1 MKVLVALVLLFGLVA
16 PAMAWDDDYRLEHR
30 PGISFK
36 NGPVHVTP
44 YPQSGRSMTVWNR
57 DACWNACKTDC
68 KAQVAGCMSTADPDV
83 CRPHLDACD
92 RACQRSCRSSW
103 QGPLLGFVDW

>member
-1 MKVLVALVLLFGLVA
+1 MKVLVALVLFVGLVA
-16 PAMAWDDDYRLEHR
+16 PAAADDYLLEHR
-30 PGISFK
+30 PHISFK

-57 DACWNACKTDC
+57 IACWNDCKTDC
-68 KAQVAGCMSTADPDV
+68 NARMAGCVGSADPDA

-92 RACQRSCRSSW
+92 RSCQRSCRSFW
-103 QGPLLGFVDW
+103 QGPLLGFIDF

>member
-1 MKVLVALVLLFGLVA
+1 MKIPVALVLVLGLVT
-16 PAMAWDDDYRLEHR
+16 PAAAGDDDYRMEHR
-30 PGISFK
+30 PAISFK

-44 YPQSGRSMTVWNR
+44 YPQSGRTATVWFR
-57 DACWNACKTDC
+57 DACWRDCRTDCVARMNAC
-68 KAQVAGCMSTADPDV
+68 VSTADPDS

-92 RACQRSCRSSW
+92 RSCQRSCRSFW

>member
-1 MKVLVALVLLFGLVA
+1 MKVLMALLFVLGMVA
-16 PAMAWDDDYRLEHR
+16 PAAANDYRLEHR
-30 PGISFK
+30 PAVSFK
-36 NGPVHVTP
+36 NGPEHITP

-57 DACWNACKTDC
+57 DACWNDCKTDC
-68 KAQVAGCMSTADPDV
+68 KARMAGCVGSADVDS

-92 RACQRSCRSSW
+92 RSCQRSCRSFW